1 MPPDRIFGARSGIIF
16 QSWNTFVLAA
26 WNNWNIDIPSFTLAA
41 GIIFQ
46 LWNNLSTVRNIP
58 DKKLFHCL

>member
-1 MPPDRIFGARSGIIF
+1 MCEY
-16 QSWNTFVLAA
+16 WNSRVLAA
-26 WNNWNIDIPSFTLAA
+26 WNNWNIDIPPSTLSL

-58 DKKLFHCL
+58 DKKLFLSLWRLQHASGPLLEA